1 MPLVKDLMKTSVVMS
16 DPKRSVSE
24 AAKLMQQKDVS
35 CVVVAVDEQIVGIL
49 TERDIVRKIVAEG
62 FKPDV
67 VLVENIMST
76 PVITISSEATIEEA
90 SKLMATFGIRRL
102 PVVDDGRLR
111 GIITATDIAAS
122 LAREQKYSDMRLN
135 AIARVPKDQL
145 PPAYG

>member
-67 VLVENIMST
+67 VLVENIMSS

-122 LAREQKYSDMRLN
+122 LAREQKYGDMRLN